1 MISSG
6 SFNRWKKFAER
17 NLWKLVKNKRDYP
30 NPDPHLFKLLLQVG
44 SYLDHNKT
52 LLTLEFLGLNSL
64 NNTPDT
70 SYSSTD
76 PVISINDPY
85 AIVSNSIEISILDLF
100 NSVIDVIMDVR
111 LTCLFPLIICGYVI
125 NRLPVCGTWLLLF
138 LIFLFEKC
146 YEYYDFDIR

>member
-1 MISSG
+1 M
-6 SFNRWKKFAER
+6 
-17 NLWKLVKNKRDYP
+17 
-30 NPDPHLFKLLLQVG
+30 G

-111 LTCLFPLIICGYVI
+111 LTCLCPLIICGYVI